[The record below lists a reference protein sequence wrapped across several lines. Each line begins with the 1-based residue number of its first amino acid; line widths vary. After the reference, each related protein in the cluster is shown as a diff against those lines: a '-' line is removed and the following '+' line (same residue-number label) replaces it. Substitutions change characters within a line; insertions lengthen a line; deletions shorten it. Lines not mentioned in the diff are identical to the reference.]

1 MNENSLCGYT
11 RRELTLVW
19 LAFVFAGNAIAA
31 GCDAPASSLNDI
43 PLVCFDRELYLDTE
57 ATTSANASVGDLNGD
72 GHLDIVLIKGRHW
85 PVTNQYLL
93 GDGSGSFDTV
103 ADLGDVADRSY
114 TGALADLDRDGDLD
128 IVVSNDNPDRSLVY
142 LNAGDGRFS
151 EGSTFGQPQWNTR
164 NVSATDINGDML
176 PDIIVA
182 NRGPL
187 EGPSPNYICMN
198 LGDGRFPTDCQP
210 FSDESAT
217 TITPFDVN
225 GDGLTDLVV
234 PHRDGGQSHIY
245 LGQSRAGNRFEA
257 RPFGPPQ
264 AAIRATAVADVDQ
277 DGEVDIVAIHTGN
290 SEGGD
295 GVVARGRNFRGTTIF
310 YGLGNSM
317 FSEAH
322 VIDDSSRMPYALAIS
337 DLNQDGAIDII
348 VGYVEAA
355 TTVFLNQR
363 SDRQFHNF
371 DLGDNAGATY
381 GFAVGDLD
389 DNGQPDIVVAK
400 SGARNRV
407 LFGNR
412 VGNDN

>member
-1 MNENSLCGYT
+1 MKRNSLYGYSQ
-11 RRELTLVW
+11 RELTLVW
-19 LAFVFAGNAIAA
+19 VALVLCFATGNTNAA
-31 GCDAPASSLNDI
+31 GCEAAANTVTDI

-72 GHLDIVLIKGRHW
+72 GSLDIVLIKGRHW

-93 GDGSGSFDTV
+93 GDGSGNFD
-103 ADLGDVADRSY
+103 AAEDLGDVADRSY

-164 NVSATDINGDML
+164 NVSATDINDDML

-187 EGPSPNYICMN
+187 EGPSPNYICLN
-198 LGDGRFPTDCQP
+198 LGDGRFQTDCRQ

-217 TITPFDVN
+217 TITPYDVN
-225 GDGLTDLVV
+225 GDDLMDLVV

-245 LGQSRAGNRFEA
+245 LGQSREGNRFEA
-257 RPFGPPQ
+257 KPFGPPQ
-264 AAIRATAVADVDQ
+264 SAIRATAVVDFDQ

-295 GVVARGRNFRGTTIF
+295 GVVDRGRNFRGSTIF
-310 YGLGNSM
+310 YGLGDNR
-317 FSEAH
+317 FSEAY

-337 DLNQDGAIDII
+337 DLNQDGAMDIL
-348 VGYVEAA
+348 VGYVEAP
-355 TTVFLNQR
+355 TTVFLNRR

-371 DLGDNAGATY
+371 DLSDNEGTTY

-389 DNGQPDIVVAK
+389 DDGQSDIVVAK

-407 LFGNR
+407 FFGSQE
-412 VGNDN
+412 

>member
-1 MNENSLCGYT
+1 MKRNSLCGYSPT
-11 RRELTLVW
+11 ELTLVW
-19 LAFVFAGNAIAA
+19 FALVLGFTGNANAA
-31 GCDAPASSLNDI
+31 GCEAAANAVTDTT
-43 PLVCFDRELYLDTE
+43 LVCFDRELYLDEE

-72 GHLDIVLIKGRHW
+72 GNLDIVLIKGRHW

-93 GDGSGSFDTV
+93 GDGSGNFDAA

-142 LNAGDGRFS
+142 LNAGNGRFS
-151 EGSTFGQPQWNTR
+151 EGSTFGQPEWNTR
-164 NVSATDINGDML
+164 NVSATDINNDML

-187 EGPSPNYICMN
+187 EGPSPNYICLN
-198 LGDGRFPTDCQP
+198 LGDGRFQTDCQQ

-225 GDGLTDLVV
+225 GDDLMDLVV

-245 LGQSRAGNRFEA
+245 LGQSREGNRFEA
-257 RPFGPPQ
+257 KPFGPPQ
-264 AAIRATAVADVDQ
+264 SAIRATAVADIDQ

-310 YGLGNSM
+310 YGLGGNM
-317 FSEAH
+317 FSEAY

-337 DLNQDGAIDII
+337 DLNQDGAMDIV

-355 TTVFLNQR
+355 TTVFLNRR
-363 SDRQFHNF
+363 SNRQFHNF
-371 DLGDNAGATY
+371 DLSDNEGATY

-389 DNGQPDIVVAK
+389 DDGQSDIVVAK

-407 LFGNR
+407 FFGNQ
-412 VGNDN
+412 N

>member
-1 MNENSLCGYT
+1 MKRNSLYGYSP
-11 RRELTLVW
+11 RELTIVWFALV
-19 LAFVFAGNAIAA
+19 LGFTGNSKAA
-31 GCDAPASSLNDI
+31 GCGAAANTVTDI
-43 PLVCFDRELYLDTE
+43 PLVCFDRELYLDKE
-57 ATTSANASVGDLNGD
+57 ATTSANASIGDLNGD

-93 GDGSGSFDTV
+93 GDGSGNFDAA

-128 IVVSNDNPDRSLVY
+128 VVVSNDNPDRSLVY

-151 EGSTFGQPQWNTR
+151 AGSTFGQPQWNTR
-164 NVSATDINGDML
+164 NVSATDINNDML

-187 EGPSPNYICMN
+187 EGPSPNYICLN
-198 LGDGRFPTDCQP
+198 LGDGRFQTDCQQ

-217 TITPFDVN
+217 TITPSDVN
-225 GDGLTDLVV
+225 GDDLTDLVV

-245 LGQSRAGNRFEA
+245 LGQLRKGNRFDA
-257 RPFGPPQ
+257 KPFGPPQ

-310 YGLGNSM
+310 YGLGDSI
-317 FSEAH
+317 FSEAY

-337 DLNQDGAIDII
+337 DLNQDGAMDII

-355 TTVFLNQR
+355 TTVFLNRR

-371 DLGDNAGATY
+371 DLSDNEGATY

-389 DNGQPDIVVAK
+389 DDGQSDIVVAK

-407 LFGNR
+407 FFGNQ
-412 VGNDN
+412 N